1 MESKKNNKGLII
13 ALIVAIVVLVGCVG
27 FDIYL
32 NILKND
38 ETLSK
43 ADIIEINEILDDI
56 EVKLITA
63 NKEKTR
69 LLSKIYSGDD
79 KSKTREDL
87 TVARMDLIDE
97 AIDLMT
103 AVRTLLWK
111 LGLNDDDFHRAVER
125 VNRKNKE
132 RGYF

>member
-1 MESKKNNKGLII
+1 MDEIKPCVLI
-13 ALIVAIVVLVGCVG
+13 
-27 FDIYL
+27 
-32 NILKND
+32 
-38 ETLSK
+38 
-43 ADIIEINEILDDI
+43 ADSWSIGKCMGKVTEEYA
-56 EVKLITA
+56 ELITA

-69 LLSKIYSGDD
+69 LLSKLYSGDD
-79 KSKTREDL
+79 KSKVREDL
-87 TVARMDLIDE
+87 TIARMDLVDE

-125 VNRKNKE
+125 INRKNKE

>member
-1 MESKKNNKGLII
+1 M
-13 ALIVAIVVLVGCVG
+13 
-27 FDIYL
+27 
-32 NILKND
+32 
-38 ETLSK
+38 
-43 ADIIEINEILDDI
+43 NEIRPCVRIADSCSI
-56 EVKLITA
+56 GKCMGKVTEEYAELITA
-63 NKEKTR
+63 NKTKTR
-69 LLSKIYSGDD
+69 LLNRLYSGDD
-79 KSKTREDL
+79 KSKVREDL

-125 VNRKNKE
+125 INRKNKE

>member
-1 MESKKNNKGLII
+1 M
-13 ALIVAIVVLVGCVG
+13 
-27 FDIYL
+27 
-32 NILKND
+32 
-38 ETLSK
+38 
-43 ADIIEINEILDDI
+43 NEIKPCVLIADNCSI
-56 EVKLITA
+56 GKCMGKVTEEYAELITA

-69 LLSKIYSGDD
+69 LLSRLYSGDD
-79 KSKTREDL
+79 KSKVREDL

>member
-1 MESKKNNKGLII
+1 MDEIKPCVLI
-13 ALIVAIVVLVGCVG
+13 
-27 FDIYL
+27 
-32 NILKND
+32 
-38 ETLSK
+38 
-43 ADIIEINEILDDI
+43 ADSWSIGKCMGKVTEEYA
-56 EVKLITA
+56 ELITA

-69 LLSKIYSGDD
+69 LLSKLYSGDN
-79 KSKTREDL
+79 KSKVREDL

-125 VNRKNKE
+125 INRKNKE

>member
-1 MESKKNNKGLII
+1 M
-13 ALIVAIVVLVGCVG
+13 
-27 FDIYL
+27 
-32 NILKND
+32 
-38 ETLSK
+38 
-43 ADIIEINEILDDI
+43 NEIRPCVLIADNWSI
-56 EVKLITA
+56 GKCMGKVTEEYAELITA

-69 LLSKIYSGDD
+69 LLSKLYSGDD
-79 KSKTREDL
+79 KSKVKEDL
-87 TVARMDLIDE
+87 TIARMDLVDE

>member
-1 MESKKNNKGLII
+1 M
-13 ALIVAIVVLVGCVG
+13 
-27 FDIYL
+27 
-32 NILKND
+32 
-38 ETLSK
+38 
-43 ADIIEINEILDDI
+43 NEIKPCVLIADSWSI
-56 EVKLITA
+56 GKCMGKVTEEYAELITA

-69 LLSKIYSGDD
+69 LLSKLYSGDD
-79 KSKTREDL
+79 KSKVREDL
-87 TVARMDLIDE
+87 TIARMDLVDE

-125 VNRKNKE
+125 INRKNKE

>member
-1 MESKKNNKGLII
+1 M
-13 ALIVAIVVLVGCVG
+13 
-27 FDIYL
+27 
-32 NILKND
+32 
-38 ETLSK
+38 
-43 ADIIEINEILDDI
+43 NEIRPCVRIADSWSI
-56 EVKLITA
+56 GKCMGKVTEEYAELITA
-63 NKEKTR
+63 NKTKTR
-69 LLSKIYSGDD
+69 LLNRLYSGDD
-79 KSKTREDL
+79 KSKVREDL

-125 VNRKNKE
+125 INRKNKE

>member
-1 MESKKNNKGLII
+1 M
-13 ALIVAIVVLVGCVG
+13 
-27 FDIYL
+27 
-32 NILKND
+32 
-38 ETLSK
+38 
-43 ADIIEINEILDDI
+43 NEIRPCVLIADNCSI
-56 EVKLITA
+56 GKCMGKVTEEYAELITA

-69 LLSKIYSGDD
+69 LLSKLYSGDD

-87 TVARMDLIDE
+87 TVARIDLVDE

-111 LGLNDDDFHRAVER
+111 LGLNDEDFYKAVER
-125 VNRKNKE
+125 INRKNKE

>member
-1 MESKKNNKGLII
+1 M
-13 ALIVAIVVLVGCVG
+13 
-27 FDIYL
+27 
-32 NILKND
+32 
-38 ETLSK
+38 
-43 ADIIEINEILDDI
+43 NEIKPCVLIADSWSI
-56 EVKLITA
+56 GKCMGKVTEEYAELITA

-69 LLSKIYSGDD
+69 LLSKLYSGDD
-79 KSKTREDL
+79 KSKVREDL
-87 TVARMDLIDE
+87 TVARMDLVDE

-125 VNRKNKE
+125 INRKNKE

>member
-1 MESKKNNKGLII
+1 MDEIKPCVLI
-13 ALIVAIVVLVGCVG
+13 
-27 FDIYL
+27 
-32 NILKND
+32 
-38 ETLSK
+38 
-43 ADIIEINEILDDI
+43 ADSWSIGKCMGKVTEEYA
-56 EVKLITA
+56 EFITA

-69 LLSKIYSGDD
+69 LLSKLYSGDD
-79 KSKTREDL
+79 KSKVREDL
-87 TVARMDLIDE
+87 TIARMDLVDE

-125 VNRKNKE
+125 INRKNKE

>member
-1 MESKKNNKGLII
+1 MDEIKPCVLI
-13 ALIVAIVVLVGCVG
+13 
-27 FDIYL
+27 
-32 NILKND
+32 
-38 ETLSK
+38 
-43 ADIIEINEILDDI
+43 ADNWSIGKCMGKVTEEYA
-56 EVKLITA
+56 ELITA

-69 LLSKIYSGDD
+69 LLSKLYSGDD

-111 LGLNDDDFHRAVER
+111 LGLNDDDFYRAVER
-125 VNRKNKE
+125 INRKNKE

>member
-1 MESKKNNKGLII
+1 MDEIKPCVLI
-13 ALIVAIVVLVGCVG
+13 
-27 FDIYL
+27 
-32 NILKND
+32 
-38 ETLSK
+38 
-43 ADIIEINEILDDI
+43 ADSWSIGKCMGKVTEEYA
-56 EVKLITA
+56 ELITA

-69 LLSKIYSGDD
+69 LLSKLYSGDD
-79 KSKTREDL
+79 KSKVREDL
-87 TVARMDLIDE
+87 TVARMDLVDE

-125 VNRKNKE
+125 INRKNKE

>member
-1 MESKKNNKGLII
+1 MDEIKPCVLI
-13 ALIVAIVVLVGCVG
+13 
-27 FDIYL
+27 
-32 NILKND
+32 
-38 ETLSK
+38 
-43 ADIIEINEILDDI
+43 ADSWSIGKCMGKVTEEYA
-56 EVKLITA
+56 ELITA

-69 LLSKIYSGDD
+69 LLSKLYSGDD
-79 KSKTREDL
+79 KSKVREDL

-125 VNRKNKE
+125 INRKNKE

>member
-1 MESKKNNKGLII
+1 M
-13 ALIVAIVVLVGCVG
+13 
-27 FDIYL
+27 
-32 NILKND
+32 
-38 ETLSK
+38 
-43 ADIIEINEILDDI
+43 NEIRPCVLIADNCSI
-56 EVKLITA
+56 GKCMGKVTEEYAELITA

-69 LLSKIYSGDD
+69 LLSKLYSGDD

-87 TVARMDLIDE
+87 TVARTDLIDE

>member
-1 MESKKNNKGLII
+1 M
-13 ALIVAIVVLVGCVG
+13 
-27 FDIYL
+27 
-32 NILKND
+32 
-38 ETLSK
+38 
-43 ADIIEINEILDDI
+43 NEIRPCVLIADSWSI
-56 EVKLITA
+56 GKCMGKVTEEYAELITA
-63 NKEKTR
+63 NKTKTR
-69 LLSKIYSGDD
+69 LLNRLYSGDD
-79 KSKTREDL
+79 KSKVREDL

-125 VNRKNKE
+125 INRKNKE